1 MQGVKKIVSG
11 GQTGVDR
18 AALDVAGE
26 LGLERGGW
34 CPAGRRAQDGQ
45 VPEEYP
51 LEETPSREYEQRTEW
66 NVRDSDGTLILN
78 RGPLDGGTLY
88 TVNIAR
94 EMERPLLI
102 VKLEEMDGEEMERA
116 EQARVRTWL
125 EEEGV
130 GVLNVA
136 GPREKKR
143 PGIYEEAHAFLQ
155 VLFAPPER

>member
-1 MQGVKKIVSG
+1 MAVKKIVTG

-18 AALDVAGE
+18 AALDAAEG

-34 CPAGRRAQDGQ
+34 CPAGRRAQDGEI
-45 VPEEYP
+45 PEGYP

-66 NVRDSDGTLILN
+66 NVRDSDATLILN

-94 EMERPLLI
+94 EMGRPHLI
-102 VKLEEMDGEEMERA
+102 VQLEEMDGEERERA
-116 EQARVRTWL
+116 GQARVRRWL
-125 EEEGV
+125 EDEEV
-130 GVLNVA
+130 EVLNVA
-136 GPREKKR
+136 GPREQKR
-143 PGIYEEAHAFLQ
+143 PGIYEEAAALLR